1 MKIIVLACF
10 TMAVLTTPLYT
21 SASIQND
28 LNHLELKEIAQQ
40 VFDLKE
46 GRISDILSGF
56 SSDKQNWNWIL
67 EEGSLPKNTNASTRF
82 TAKGAVTTLDYNK
95 LAKAT
100 SISVARTII
109 HEMVHAYLLLSFQY
123 NSLNAKKLF
132 PGIVTAWNN
141 QTNPDFNRI
150 QHQEMALSFVD
161 DIAFALQEVNE
172 RQGVVADNSIYLDL
186 AWGGLDFQ
194 NNESLD
200 DTDKER
206 IQIRL
211 VAAQLSL
218 SEETLKLEMSL

>member
-28 LNHLELKEIAQQ
+28 LNHLELKEITQQ

-67 EEGSLPKNTNASTRF
+67 EEGSLPEYTNASTRF
-82 TAKGAVTTLDYNK
+82 TAQGAVTTLDYNK
-95 LAKAT
+95 LVKAT

-141 QTNPDFNRI
+141 QTNPDFNEI

>member
-1 MKIIVLACF
+1 
-10 TMAVLTTPLYT
+10 MAFLTTPLYT

-28 LNHLELKEIAQQ
+28 LDHPELKQIAQQ

-67 EEGSLPKNTNASTRF
+67 EEGSLPEYTNASTRF
-82 TAKGAVTTLDYNK
+82 TVQGAVTTLDYNK
-95 LAKAT
+95 LKKAT
-100 SISVARTII
+100 SISIARTII

-123 NSLNAKKLF
+123 NSLNAKQLF

-141 QTNPDFNRI
+141 ETNPDFNEI